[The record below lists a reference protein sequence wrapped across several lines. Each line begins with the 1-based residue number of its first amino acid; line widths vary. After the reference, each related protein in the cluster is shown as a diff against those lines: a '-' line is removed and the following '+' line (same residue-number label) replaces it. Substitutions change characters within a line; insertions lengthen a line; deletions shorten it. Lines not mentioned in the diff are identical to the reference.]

1 MKRIVL
7 VLAAGFVSSCVD
19 PSGLVGFECDGGRCR
34 MVDAGGATGGGGGG
48 DATGGGG
55 VGTGG
60 GSTTGGGSGGGGAQ
74 VCNAST
80 CTGCC
85 DENGA
90 CRGGDENAA
99 CGQTGAA
106 CADCGAGARCSASI
120 CQPLKATGDSCNAGG
135 DCSSSFC
142 VSNVCCNSACTGACQ
157 RCDATGTEG
166 TCSALPEATNVTAC
180 GAYACDGI
188 SGECPT
194 TCTTSRQCATGHYCS
209 NGSCQPL
216 KDKGAACTASVQCT
230 TGFCADGVCCDSA
243 CSGSCDR
250 CNQMGTAGT
259 CSPAASDDPG
269 SPACGTVTCN
279 GTLVDCPILCTSG
292 CPMGTYCSGTYC
304 SAVKADGVA
313 CTAANQCG
321 SGFCADGVCCNSA
334 CGGACDSCSAANG
347 ASADGVCTLLGASRV
362 CRNATSTCDREERC
376 TGASPDCPSNGFV
389 DAGVGCGS
397 TTYTAWS
404 ACDAG
409 ASCATT
415 GVQTR
420 TRTDLACNGGNAT
433 CTPNTATETQACN
446 RPSEGARC
454 GTTTYSAYTA
464 CSYAAACSTTGS
476 RTRTRT
482 DPICSSGTCAAMQ
495 TTETDTAGCARTT
508 ENVSCGSPSYGSWS
522 SCSFGS
528 TCAETGSRTRTRT
541 DPVCQS
547 AACGATTATETDTSM
562 CTRSTS
568 GQACGTTMTGSWSAC
583 SYGSTCANSGTRSR
597 TVTTYSCGSGNCN
610 PSNSTE
616 NDSSACGRNT
626 TGTGCGATE
635 YGAWSACNFAD
646 ACSNSGT
653 RSRSVTTYACNG
665 SGSCAASTS
674 SETEGCS
681 RNTNGTVCG
690 TTAYGAWSACSYGGT
705 CSNSGN
711 RSRSVTTYTCNAGSC
726 QGATGTENDASG
738 CARNT
743 NGTTCAST
751 SCTACRCPACE
762 RDCTSYACN
771 AGSCQAYSDF
781 QFCQCGGACAVK
793 PPNPEQ

>member
-142 VSNVCCNSACTGACQ
+142 VSNLCCNSACTGACQ

-259 CSPAASDDPG
+259 CSPAASGDPG

-446 RPSEGARC
+446 RPSEGAVC
-454 GTTTYSAYTA
+454 GATTYGGWSACDYASA
-464 CSYAAACSTTGS
+464 CDEAASRS
-476 RTRTRT
+476 RTRTEPR
-482 DPICSSGTCAAMQ
+482 CAGGVCQANQ
-495 TTETDTAGCARTT
+495 ASESEACTRSQ
-508 ENVSCGSPSYGSWS
+508 ENVSCGTASYSAWS
-522 SCSFGS
+522 ACAQSA
-528 TCAETGSRTRTRT
+528 TCALTGTQTRTRT
-541 DPVCQS
+541 EPVCRSQS
-547 AACGATTATETDTSM
+547 CGSTTATETQGCSIPAQTGMS
-562 CTRSTS
+562 
-568 GQACGTTMTGSWSAC
+568 CGTTAYGNWSAC
-583 SYGSTCANSGTRSR
+583 SYANGCSTSGVRSR
-597 TVTTYSCGSGNCN
+597 TVTTYACTASGACGSTTTTETETAPCERGNPPGECSPTVYGEPMN
-610 PSNSTE
+610 
-616 NDSSACGRNT
+616 CG
-626 TGTGCGATE
+626 
-635 YGAWSACNFAD
+635 YAD
-646 ACSNSGT
+646 LCAQAGSGT
-653 RSRSVTTYACNG
+653 RTVTT
-665 SGSCAASTS
+665 
-674 SETEGCS
+674 
-681 RNTNGTVCG
+681 
-690 TTAYGAWSACSYGGT
+690 
-705 CSNSGN
+705 
-711 RSRSVTTYTCNAGSC
+711 
-726 QGATGTENDASG
+726 
-738 CARNT
+738 
-743 NGTTCAST
+743 
-751 SCTACRCPACE
+751 
-762 RDCTSYACN
+762 YACN
-771 AGSCQAYSDF
+771 AGSCQPSTTTQSVGCTRDTSTVVCRAATTVCDRAETCSGGVCPGDTFAASGTLCRTGSDALCTRDS
-781 QFCQCGGACAVK
+781 FCTGASTVCPISRTCSGTCCGDGTCAGGGRLC
-793 PPNPEQ
+793 P